1 MVKRW
6 IVFLFLSVFL
16 ISLVSAVPPVSTIT
30 STNSFIQI
38 VHTPIEYA
46 QANETLYLR
55 FWVFNSTNGVPITN
69 ITSYCT
75 LNLLEPQGKNIFRN
89 GNVSF
94 NPSKIYPNS
103 CINCFYQDL
112 NPNNFTNIGLYSI
125 NIRCQANDN
134 SLGGDS
140 VFSFE
145 VNYIGDELSTG
156 TSIFYAVLIFLMI
169 LLLAGTIYG
178 AERLPSANDKDEEGK
193 IMSVKLGK
201 YLRAP
206 LYFIAWIIFIAILFI
221 TSNLAFAY
229 LGEQLFAKVLF
240 NLYKICFAI
249 TPVIVVVWFVWFFVK
264 IFQDKKLNGYISRG
278 LYPQEKKSK
287 W

>member
-1 MVKRW
+1 MYIKMKKL
-6 IVFLFLSVFL
+6 ILTFILGIFLLNSMFALDSLGVGKQNQNFTFCQTCSDATYITLSTLQYPDKTV
-16 ISLVSAVPPVSTIT
+16 IPINDNMTASGS
-30 STNSFIQI
+30 SFC
-38 VHTPIEYA
+38 Y
-46 QANETLYLR
+46 
-55 FWVFNSTNGVPITN
+55 N
-69 ITSYCT
+69 ITTTSQLGRYDVTGISDGCEKTFAAYFEISY
-75 LNLLEPQGKNIFRN
+75 
-89 GNVSF
+89 S
-94 NPSKIYPNS
+94 
-103 CINCFYQDL
+103 
-112 NPNNFTNIGLYSI
+112 
-125 NIRCQANDN
+125 
-134 SLGGDS
+134 
-140 VFSFE
+140 
-145 VNYIGDELSTG
+145 GDELSTG
-156 TSIFYAVLIFLMI
+156 NSIFYAALIFIMI
-169 LLLAGTIYG
+169 LLLVGTIYG
-178 AERLPSANDKDEEGK
+178 AEKLPSTNEKDEEGK
-193 IMSVKLGK
+193 IMSVKWGK